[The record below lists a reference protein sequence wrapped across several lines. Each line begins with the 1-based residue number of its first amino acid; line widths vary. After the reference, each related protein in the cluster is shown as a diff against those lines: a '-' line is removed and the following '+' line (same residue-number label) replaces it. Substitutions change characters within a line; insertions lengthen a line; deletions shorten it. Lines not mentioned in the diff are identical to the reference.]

1 MSLKKKGIL
10 MRLLFLA
17 LIVPFFLKRKSSVD
31 LADPQF
37 NSTQYV
43 AFTERRA
50 NSSKS
55 LVQFVKQR

>member
-1 MSLKKKGIL
+1 